1 MSDYSRLSIN
11 QVTTREQWSL
21 REAIEGYAR
30 HGIHAIAVWRDKLE
44 QVGVKEAARMLQDH
58 NMAVTGY
65 CIGGLVTDPDDD
77 AFQKR
82 IDDNLRIIEEAAE
95 INTRCIVFLPGS
107 LPEGSRDL
115 AGARERS
122 FEGLATLL
130 PHAKA
135 AGVTIA
141 LEPLH
146 PMVCAL
152 RSCVVSLK
160 QANDWCDQLNAG
172 SELGIAF
179 DTYNLWWEP
188 ELEQEIAR
196 AGKRI
201 VAFHVSDWL
210 TDTQDIRLDRGMIG
224 DGVIDILKIRR
235 WVEAAGYD
243 GYREIEILS
252 ERDWWQRDPDEVVEV
267 IKERYEE
274 FV

>member
-1 MSDYSRLSIN
+1 MSDFSRLSIN

-30 HGIHAIAVWRDKLE
+30 HGIHAMAVWHDKLAE
-44 QVGVKEAARMLQDH
+44 VGVKQAAQMLQDH
-58 NMAVTGY
+58 DMAVTGY
-65 CIGGLVTDPDDD
+65 CIGGLLTEPDED

-82 IDDNLRIIEEAAE
+82 IDDNRRIIDEAAE
-95 INTRCIVFLPGS
+95 IKSRCIVFLPGS
-107 LPEGSRDL
+107 LAPGSKDL
-115 AGARERS
+115 AAARERS
-122 FEGLATLL
+122 LEGLATLL

-172 SELGIAF
+172 AELGIAF

-188 ELEQEIAR
+188 DLEQQIAR

-210 TDTQDIRLDRGMIG
+210 LDTRDIRLDRGMIG
-224 DGVIDILKIRR
+224 DGVIDIPQIRH
-235 WVEAAGYD
+235 WLEAAGYD

-252 ERDWWQRDPDEVVEV
+252 QRDWWQRDPDQVVEV
-267 IKERYEE
+267 IKQRYDE

>member
-30 HGIHAIAVWRDKLE
+30 HGIHAMAVWRDKMAE
-44 QVGVKEAARMLQDH
+44 VGTKEAARMLQDH
-58 NMAVTGY
+58 DMAVTGY
-65 CIGGLVTDPDDD
+65 CIGGLVTEPDAD

-82 IDDNLRIIEEAAE
+82 IDDNLRVIEEAAE
-95 INTRCIVFLPGS
+95 IKTRCIVFLPGS
-107 LPEGSRDL
+107 LPEGSKDL
-115 AGARERS
+115 AAARERS

-172 SELGIAF
+172 PELGIAF

-210 TDTQDIRLDRGMIG
+210 VDTRDIRLDRGMIG
-224 DGVIDILKIRR
+224 DGVIDIPQIRH
-235 WVEAAGYD
+235 WVEAAGYN